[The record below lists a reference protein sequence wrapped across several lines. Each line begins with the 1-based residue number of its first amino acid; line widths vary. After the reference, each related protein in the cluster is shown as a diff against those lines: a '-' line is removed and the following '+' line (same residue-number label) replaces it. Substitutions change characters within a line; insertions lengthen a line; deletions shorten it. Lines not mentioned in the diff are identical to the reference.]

1 MSNLTLVILAAGIG
15 SRYGGLKQMDPIGPS
30 GELIIDYSVYDA
42 LRAGF
47 DRIVFLIRRD
57 LEDGFREVIGRAVEQ
72 RAETIYTFQEIGNVP
87 PGFTVPAGREKPW
100 GTSHAVLCCQDVV
113 SAPFAVINADDFYG
127 ATAYQALAAHLRSAR
142 DQEGLYDYAMVGY
155 RLRNTLSEHG
165 HVARGVCE
173 VTPQGFLR
181 DVQERLRIQPFADG
195 VKFTENG
202 ADWTPV
208 SAESFVS
215 MNMWGFTPSLF
226 TELNARFPIFLQQNA
241 ANPKSEFLLP
251 TTVGDLV
258 REGRARVKVLPT
270 NEKWFGVT
278 YREDRPKVQAAVRE
292 LVRQGMYPEKL
303 WSD

>member
-1 MSNLTLVILAAGIG
+1 MSNLTLIILAAGIG

-47 DRIVFLIRRD
+47 DRIVFLIRHD
-57 LEDGFREVIGRAVEQ
+57 LEDAFREVIGRAVEQ
-72 RAETIYTFQEIGNVP
+72 RAETIYAFQEIGNVP
-87 PGFTVPAGREKPW
+87 PGFTVPAGRVKPW
-100 GTSHAVLCCQDVV
+100 GTSHAALCCQGLVD
-113 SAPFAVINADDFYG
+113 APFAVINADDFYG
-127 ATAYQALAAHLRSAR
+127 ATAYQALAAHLRGAR
-142 DQEGLYDYAMVGY
+142 DQENLYDYAMVGY

-173 VTPQGFLR
+173 VTPDGFLR
-181 DVQERLRIQPFADG
+181 DVVERLHIQPFADG

-241 ANPKSEFLLP
+241 ANLKSEFLLP

-278 YREDRPKVQAAVRE
+278 YREDRPKVQVAVRE
-292 LVRQGMYPEKL
+292 LVRQGMYPERL
-303 WSD
+303 WD